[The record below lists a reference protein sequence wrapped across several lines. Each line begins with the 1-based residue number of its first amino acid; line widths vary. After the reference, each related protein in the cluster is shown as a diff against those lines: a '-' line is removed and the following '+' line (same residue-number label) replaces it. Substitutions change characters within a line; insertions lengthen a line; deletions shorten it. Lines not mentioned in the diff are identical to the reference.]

1 MSLEDMM
8 NDRSGAMR
16 GAAPVKGERQL
27 RTGTIFRVHDGEVY
41 VEFDPKRQGVCP
53 VAQFEQEPK
62 PGEKYDF
69 FEERFDPFE
78 GLWVISRPGATH
90 KGDLDNLILKL
101 SGILGVEES
110 SDSTNKKYIYQ
121 IPFTAQDKIPMLL
134 QNLEREFSMVFCD
147 LEMNSLE
154 DAYINIAKAEE
165 KLHNENN

>member
-1 MSLEDMM
+1 MDQTNPSQPQSPASGTPDRAALDAELMREIEDALGDMSLEDMM

-78 GLWVISRPGATH
+78 GLWGRP
-90 KGDLDNLILKL
+90 
-101 SGILGVEES
+101 
-110 SDSTNKKYIYQ
+110 
-121 IPFTAQDKIPMLL
+121 
-134 QNLEREFSMVFCD
+134 
-147 LEMNSLE
+147 
-154 DAYINIAKAEE
+154 
-165 KLHNENN
+165 

>member
-1 MSLEDMM
+1 MDQTNPSQPQSPASGTPDRAALDAELMREIEDALGDMSLEDMM

-69 FEERFDPFE
+69 FEERIDVRLE
-78 GLWVISRPGATH
+78 GRVGIGQRCLGKSSSRYRQ
-90 KGDLDNLILKL
+90 
-101 SGILGVEES
+101 SGMG
-110 SDSTNKKYIYQ
+110 KK
-121 IPFTAQDKIPMLL
+121 
-134 QNLEREFSMVFCD
+134 V
-147 LEMNSLE
+147 
-154 DAYINIAKAEE
+154 
-165 KLHNENN
+165 